1 MQFSQPVK
9 SRALVKLTIF
19 MRLNEIIILVGAST
33 DRLLMEKKLGLAA
46 LTALVLSSMLG
57 AGVFSL
63 PQNMAAVASPAAL
76 LIGWAITGAGILL
89 LAGAMLLLTRLRPD
103 LDGGIFTYAREGF
116 GELIGFCSA
125 WGYWLCAVI
134 ANVSYLVI
142 VFSALSFF
150 TDSPDH
156 TIFGDGNTWQAI
168 VGASCLLWIVHA
180 LVLRGVQTAAGINL
194 VATLAKLLPLGLF
207 IVLAALAF
215 EFSRFDLDFTGF
227 ALGVPVWEQVKGT
240 MLITLWVFIG
250 VEGAVVVSARARH
263 KKDVGRATILA
274 VIAALVVY
282 LFVTLLSLGVVS
294 RPELAA
300 MRNPSM
306 AGIMVEMMGA
316 WGEVIIAAGLIVSV
330 CGAYLSWTIMAA
342 EVPLLAATHKAFPRI
357 FTHQNKNNAPA
368 ASLWLT
374 NISVQACLV
383 LIWLTGADYNA
394 LLNIASEMILVPYLL
409 VGAFLVK
416 MARSPIHRIIGYG
429 ACVYGIW
436 LLYASGLMHLLLS
449 VVLYAP
455 GIIVFLYARRTHQDN
470 AQLRWLEKAGISLI
484 LLAAF
489 PATWMLV
496 S

>member
-1 MQFSQPVK
+1 
-9 SRALVKLTIF
+9 
-19 MRLNEIIILVGAST
+19 
-33 DRLLMEKKLGLAA
+33 MEKKLGLSA

-63 PQNMAAVASPAAL
+63 PQNMAAVASPSAL
-76 LIGWAITGAGILL
+76 LIGWAITGVGILF
-89 LAGAMLLLTRLRPD
+89 LAFAMLLLTRIRPD

-150 TDSPDH
+150 TDTPELRL
-156 TIFGDGNTWQAI
+156 FGDGNTWQSIA
-168 VGASCLLWIVHA
+168 GASVLLWVVHF

-194 VATLAKLLPLGLF
+194 VATLAKLLPLGAF
-207 IVLAALAF
+207 VALAALAF
-215 EFSRFDLDFTGF
+215 QLDTFRLDFSGV
-227 ALGVPVWEQVKGT
+227 ALGVPVWEQVKNT

-263 KKDVGRATILA
+263 KRDVGRATLLA
-274 VIAALVVY
+274 VLSALAVY
-282 LFVTLLSLGVVS
+282 LLVTLLSLGVVPRS
-294 RPELAA
+294 ELAE

-306 AGIMVEMMGA
+306 AGLMVRLMGS
-316 WGEVIIAAGLIVSV
+316 WGEIVIAAGLIVSV

-342 EVPLLAATHKAFPRI
+342 EVPYLAATHKAFPRL
-357 FTHQNKNNAPA
+357 FARQNRNNAPS

-374 NISVQACLV
+374 NISVQASLV
-383 LIWLTGADYNA
+383 LIWLTGSDYGT
-394 LLNIASEMILVPYLL
+394 LLTIASEMILVPYLL
-409 VGAFLVK
+409 VGAFLLKIATRPLHQAVG
-416 MARSPIHRIIGYG
+416 IG
-429 ACVYGIW
+429 ACIYGLW
-436 LLYASGLMHLLLS
+436 LLYASGPVHLLLS

-455 GIIVFLYARRTHQDN
+455 GLLVFLYARRTHQHD
-470 AQLRWLEKAGISLI
+470 RSLKRRELALI
-484 LLAAF
+484 GLLLVAAV

-496 S
+496 G

>member
-1 MQFSQPVK
+1 
-9 SRALVKLTIF
+9 
-19 MRLNEIIILVGAST
+19 
-33 DRLLMEKKLGLAA
+33 MEKKLGLSA

-63 PQNMAAVASPAAL
+63 PQNMAAVASPSAL
-76 LIGWAITGAGILL
+76 LIGWAITGVGILF
-89 LAGAMLLLTRLRPD
+89 LAFAMLLLTRIRPD

-150 TDSPDH
+150 TDTPELRL
-156 TIFGDGNTWQAI
+156 FGDGNTWQSI
-168 VGASCLLWIVHA
+168 VGASVLLWVVHF

-194 VATLAKLLPLGLF
+194 VATLAKLLPLGAF
-207 IVLAALAF
+207 VALAAMAF
-215 EFSRFDLDFTGF
+215 QLDTFRLDFSGV
-227 ALGVPVWEQVKGT
+227 ALGVPVWEQVKNT

-263 KKDVGRATILA
+263 KRDVGRATLLA
-274 VIAALVVY
+274 VLSALAVY
-282 LFVTLLSLGVVS
+282 LLVTLLSLGVVPRS
-294 RPELAA
+294 ELAE

-306 AGIMVEMMGA
+306 AGLMVRLMGS
-316 WGEVIIAAGLIVSV
+316 WGEIVIAAGLIVSV

-342 EVPLLAATHKAFPRI
+342 EVPYLAATHKAFPRL
-357 FTHQNKNNAPA
+357 FARQNRNNAPS

-374 NISVQACLV
+374 NISVQASLV
-383 LIWLTGADYNA
+383 LIWLTGSDYGT
-394 LLNIASEMILVPYLL
+394 LLTIASEMILVPYLL
-409 VGAFLVK
+409 VGAFLLKIATRPLHQAVG
-416 MARSPIHRIIGYG
+416 IG
-429 ACVYGIW
+429 ACIYGLW
-436 LLYASGLMHLLLS
+436 LLYASGPVHLLLS

-455 GIIVFLYARRTHQDN
+455 GLLVFLYARRTHQHD
-470 AQLRWLEKAGISLI
+470 RSLKRRELALI
-484 LLAAF
+484 GLLLVAAV

-496 S
+496 G

>member
-1 MQFSQPVK
+1 
-9 SRALVKLTIF
+9 
-19 MRLNEIIILVGAST
+19 
-33 DRLLMEKKLGLAA
+33 MEKKLGLSA

-63 PQNMAAVASPAAL
+63 PQNMAAVASPSAL
-76 LIGWAITGAGILL
+76 LIGWAITGVGILF
-89 LAGAMLLLTRLRPD
+89 LAFAMLLLTRIRPD

-150 TDSPDH
+150 TDTPELRL
-156 TIFGDGNTWQAI
+156 FGNGNTWQSI
-168 VGASCLLWIVHA
+168 VGASVLLWVVHF

-194 VATLAKLLPLGLF
+194 VATLAKLLPLGAF
-207 IVLAALAF
+207 VALAAMAF
-215 EFSRFDLDFTGF
+215 QLDTFRLDFSGV
-227 ALGVPVWEQVKGT
+227 ALGVPVWEQVKNT

-263 KKDVGRATILA
+263 KRDVGRATLLA
-274 VIAALVVY
+274 VLSALAVY
-282 LFVTLLSLGVVS
+282 LLVTLLSLGVVPRS
-294 RPELAA
+294 ELAE

-306 AGIMVEMMGA
+306 AGLMVRLMGS
-316 WGEVIIAAGLIVSV
+316 WGEIVIAAGLIVSV

-342 EVPLLAATHKAFPRI
+342 EVPYLAATHKAFPRL
-357 FTHQNKNNAPA
+357 FARQNRNNAPS

-374 NISVQACLV
+374 NISVQASLV
-383 LIWLTGADYNA
+383 LIWLTGSDYGT
-394 LLNIASEMILVPYLL
+394 LLTIASEMILVPYLL
-409 VGAFLVK
+409 VGAFLLKIATRPLHQAVG
-416 MARSPIHRIIGYG
+416 IG
-429 ACVYGIW
+429 ACIYGLW
-436 LLYASGLMHLLLS
+436 LLYASGPVHLLLS

-455 GIIVFLYARRTHQDN
+455 GLLVFLYARRTHQHD
-470 AQLRWLEKAGISLI
+470 RSLKRRELALI
-484 LLAAF
+484 GLLLVAAV

-496 S
+496 G

>member
-1 MQFSQPVK
+1 
-9 SRALVKLTIF
+9 
-19 MRLNEIIILVGAST
+19 
-33 DRLLMEKKLGLAA
+33 MEKKLGLSA

-63 PQNMAAVASPAAL
+63 PQNMAAVASPSAL
-76 LIGWAITGAGILL
+76 LIGWAITGVGILF
-89 LAGAMLLLTRLRPD
+89 LAFAMLLLTRIRPD

-150 TDSPDH
+150 TDTPELRL
-156 TIFGDGNTWQAI
+156 FGDGNTWQSI
-168 VGASCLLWIVHA
+168 VGASVLLWVVHF

-194 VATLAKLLPLGLF
+194 VATLAKLLPLGAF
-207 IVLAALAF
+207 VALAALAF
-215 EFSRFDLDFTGF
+215 QLDTFRLDFSGL
-227 ALGVPVWEQVKGT
+227 ALGVPVWEQVKNT

-263 KKDVGRATILA
+263 KRDVGRATLLA
-274 VIAALVVY
+274 VLSALAVY
-282 LFVTLLSLGVVS
+282 LLVTLLSLGVVPRS
-294 RPELAA
+294 ELAE

-306 AGIMVEMMGA
+306 AGLMVRLMGS
-316 WGEVIIAAGLIVSV
+316 WGEIVIAAGLIVSV

-342 EVPLLAATHKAFPRI
+342 EVPFLAATHKAFPRL
-357 FTHQNKNNAPA
+357 FARQNSNNAPY

-374 NISVQACLV
+374 NISVQVSLV
-383 LIWLTGADYNA
+383 LIWLTGSDYGT
-394 LLNIASEMILVPYLL
+394 LLTIASEMILVPYLL
-409 VGAFLVK
+409 VGAFLLKIATRPLHKAV
-416 MARSPIHRIIGYG
+416 AIG
-429 ACVYGIW
+429 ACIYGIW
-436 LLYASGLMHLLLS
+436 LLYASGPVHLLLS

-455 GIIVFLYARRTHQDN
+455 GLLVFLYARRTHQHD
-470 AQLRWLEKAGISLI
+470 RSLKRREVALI
-484 LLAAF
+484 GLLLVAAV

-496 S
+496 G

>member
-1 MQFSQPVK
+1 
-9 SRALVKLTIF
+9 
-19 MRLNEIIILVGAST
+19 
-33 DRLLMEKKLGLAA
+33 MEKKLGLSA

-63 PQNMAAVASPAAL
+63 PQNMAAVASPSAL
-76 LIGWAITGAGILL
+76 LIGWAITGVGILF
-89 LAGAMLLLTRLRPD
+89 LAFAMLLLTRIRPD

-150 TDSPDH
+150 TDTPELRL
-156 TIFGDGNTWQAI
+156 FGDGNTWQSI
-168 VGASCLLWIVHA
+168 VGASVLLWVVHF

-194 VATLAKLLPLGLF
+194 VATLAKLLPLGAF
-207 IVLAALAF
+207 VALAALAF
-215 EFSRFDLDFTGF
+215 QLDTFRLDFSGL
-227 ALGVPVWEQVKGT
+227 ALGVPVWEQVKNT

-263 KKDVGRATILA
+263 KRDVGRTTLLA
-274 VIAALVVY
+274 VLSALAVY
-282 LFVTLLSLGVVS
+282 LLVTLLSLGVVPRS
-294 RPELAA
+294 ELAE

-306 AGIMVEMMGA
+306 AGLMVRLMGS
-316 WGEVIIAAGLIVSV
+316 WGEIVIAAGLIVSV

-342 EVPLLAATHKAFPRI
+342 EVPFLAATHKAFPRL
-357 FTHQNKNNAPA
+357 FARQNSNNAPS

-374 NISVQACLV
+374 NISVQVSLV
-383 LIWLTGADYNA
+383 LIWLTGSDYGT
-394 LLNIASEMILVPYLL
+394 LLTIASEMILVPYLL
-409 VGAFLVK
+409 VGAFLLKIATRPLHKAV
-416 MARSPIHRIIGYG
+416 AIG
-429 ACVYGIW
+429 ACIYGIW
-436 LLYASGLMHLLLS
+436 LLYASGPVHLLLS

-455 GIIVFLYARRTHQDN
+455 GLLVFLYARRTHQHD
-470 AQLRWLEKAGISLI
+470 RSLKRREVALI
-484 LLAAF
+484 GLLLVAAV

-496 S
+496 G

>member
-1 MQFSQPVK
+1 
-9 SRALVKLTIF
+9 
-19 MRLNEIIILVGAST
+19 
-33 DRLLMEKKLGLAA
+33 MEKKLGLSA

-63 PQNMAAVASPAAL
+63 PQNMAEVASPAAL
-76 LIGWAITGAGILL
+76 LIGWAITGVGILF
-89 LAGAMLLLTRLRPD
+89 LAIAMLVLTRIRPD

-150 TDSPDH
+150 TDTPELRL
-156 TIFGDGNTWQAI
+156 FGDGNTWQSI
-168 VGASCLLWIVHA
+168 VGASVLLWVVHF

-194 VATLAKLLPLGLF
+194 VATLAKLIPLGLF
-207 IVLAALAF
+207 IVLAAIAF
-215 EFSRFDLDFTGF
+215 NSDIFTLDFHGID
-227 ALGVPVWEQVKGT
+227 LGVPVWEQVKNT

-250 VEGAVVVSARARH
+250 VEGAVVVSARARN
-263 KKDVGRATILA
+263 KKDVGRATLLA
-274 VIAALVVY
+274 VVSALGVY
-282 LFVTLLSLGVVS
+282 LLVTLLSMGVVA
-294 RPELAA
+294 RPELAE

-306 AGIMVEMMGA
+306 AGLMVRMMGS
-316 WGEVIIAAGLIVSV
+316 WGEVVIAAGLIVSV

-357 FTHQNKNNAPA
+357 FARQNANNAPS

-374 NISVQACLV
+374 NISVQASLV
-383 LIWLTGADYNA
+383 LIWLTKSDYNT
-394 LLNIASEMILVPYLL
+394 LLTIASEMILVPYFL
-409 VGAFLVK
+409 VGAFLLKIANRPLHKV
-416 MARSPIHRIIGYG
+416 IGVG
-429 ACVYGIW
+429 ACVYGLW
-436 LLYASGLMHLLLS
+436 LLYASGPMHLLLS

-455 GIIVFLYARRTHQDN
+455 GLLVFIYARRTHVDN
-470 AQLRWLEKAGISLI
+470 VMLKRRELALI
-484 LLAAF
+484 GLLLVAAV

-496 S
+496 G